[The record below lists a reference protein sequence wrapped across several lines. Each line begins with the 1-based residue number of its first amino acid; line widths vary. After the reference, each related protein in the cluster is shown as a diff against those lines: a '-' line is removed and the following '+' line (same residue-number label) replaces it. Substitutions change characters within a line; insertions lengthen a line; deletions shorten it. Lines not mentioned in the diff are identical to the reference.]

1 MALTKVRTGGIA
13 ADAVDNTI
21 LKLDDN
27 YAFTGTISGAGGLIK
42 LLSATISS
50 AVSEYDISSTYI
62 NSTYDEYRLFFN
74 FKPATNN
81 TTLRMRVFV
90 GGSVQTGNIYAY
102 EGAGMNTSQYVSS
115 NAFDAIVT
123 SVYGIGNDTGE
134 SIQGEFNLQNINST
148 TFPFMMSGVSVANN
162 EHGNAEGSNIMGAL
176 IKANVGDVVNGI
188 RFFMNSGNIASGTV
202 KLYGIAK

>member
-74 FKPATNN
+74 FKPAT
-81 TTLRMRVFV
+81 
-90 GGSVQTGNIYAY
+90 
-102 EGAGMNTSQYVSS
+102 
-115 NAFDAIVT
+115 
-123 SVYGIGNDTGE
+123 
-134 SIQGEFNLQNINST
+134 
-148 TFPFMMSGVSVANN
+148 
-162 EHGNAEGSNIMGAL
+162 
-176 IKANVGDVVNGI
+176 
-188 RFFMNSGNIASGTV
+188 
-202 KLYGIAK
+202 

>member
-1 MALTKVRTGGIA
+1 MALTKVKSSGLSLS
-13 ADAVDNTI
+13 DNF
-21 LKLDDN
+21 
-27 YAFTGTISGAGGLIK
+27 AFTGTVTGAGGFIK

-50 AVSEYDISSTYI
+50 AVSEYDIDSTYI
-62 NSTYDEYRLFFN
+62 NSTYDEYKLFFN
-74 FKPATNN
+74 FKVATDN

-90 GGSVQTGNIYAY
+90 GGSIQTGNIYAY
-102 EGAGMNTSQYVSS
+102 EGAGISASQYVSS

-162 EHGNAEGSNIMGAL
+162 TAGNAEGSNIMGAL
-176 IKANVGDVVNGI
+176 IKANAGDVVNGI
-188 RFFMNSGNIASGTV
+188 RFFANSGNIASGTV
-202 KLYGIAK
+202 KLYGIVK